1 MEWKWDSYTWGETT
15 ILWHHVTPTQSRLKL
30 IVPRTTVLW
39 GVTIPTYHIIH
50 PDFKTVYS
58 AKWSARIF
66 PRDKQLVST
75 QHLNHWFGWC
85 MRCWK
90 IMSSHL
96 ILFQMTLKT
105 EGFYM
110 KITKKGFLNQVKIT
124 LNSLIIVHC
133 YRC

>member
-1 MEWKWDSYTWGETT
+1 MQWNENE
-15 ILWHHVTPTQSRLKL
+15 ILTLEGRLQYYDIMLPPTQSRLKL
-30 IVPRTTVLW
+30 IVPRTTVIW

-85 MRCWK
+85 MRC
-90 IMSSHL
+90 
-96 ILFQMTLKT
+96 
-105 EGFYM
+105 
-110 KITKKGFLNQVKIT
+110 
-124 LNSLIIVHC
+124 
-133 YRC
+133 